1 MSTTKIPDGYLA
13 DSRGRLVPIDTIS
26 EQDKRRDA
34 LVKELLAEALELEE
48 LIASK
53 RVSMQERVDAYL
65 EWRKGV
71 AKVKRENWKGNIQ
84 LDSFDGG
91 LRVDRR
97 VKEVI
102 NFNEDLQL
110 AKTVIDDWMKDNL
123 KGSSDELR
131 AVVMDA
137 FSVDQKG
144 NVNRSQ
150 ILRLLRLDIQGAKW
164 KKAMDLIK
172 GAMQTQM
179 TRQTTTFYIRGEQGE
194 FRQVILAFGSSEIQ
208 YDESAERDG

>member
-1 MSTTKIPDGYLA
+1 MSTIKIPEGYIA
-13 DSRGRLVPIDTIS
+13 DSRGRLVPFDTLT

-34 LVKELLAEALELEE
+34 LVKELVAEALELEE

-53 RVSMQERVDAYL
+53 RASMQARVDEYL
-65 EWRKGV
+65 DWRKAT

-84 LDSFDGG
+84 LDSFDGT

-110 AKTVIDDWMKDNL
+110 AKTVIDEWMKDNL
-123 KGSSDELR
+123 KGTSDELR

-137 FSVDQKG
+137 FNVDQKG

-179 TRQTTTFYIRGEQGE
+179 TRQTTTFYVRGEQGE